1 MSVADRLP
9 WPRRKESPA
18 EEPAVS
24 RRSVLAGGAGLALAA
39 AGCGSP
45 ETLTVAAD
53 GSVTVRVL
61 AFQAPSLGAFLPA
74 VIKARRIDLAH
85 GVRIAF
91 SYSTPDKYNT
101 EFASGHYEIGASAA
115 LLSEALRTERGIDV
129 TYLFNIFDYF
139 SAVVTSN
146 PDVQHLTDLRGRK
159 LAAATGTTN
168 HAMFAWFAE
177 QAGLDLDEVEMQNQ
191 TPAGLS
197 TMAIMGRTDGTE
209 IWEPA
214 YSSLRKRKP
223 DIRSLDIG
231 MPAWRAAFGTATI
244 PYLGLAAHA
253 GWARRHPDVVAT
265 LYRIYAD
272 AAAWTLAAPAAA
284 AKIIAAA
291 TPRGK
296 AATLQG
302 LIEDRERLGLHVAPA
317 ARMTGAIDAVFEA
330 GRQTDYLADTP
341 PSTIVYRGL

>member
-1 MSVADRLP
+1 MSG
-9 WPRRKESPA
+9 
-18 EEPAVS
+18 VS
-24 RRSVLAGGAGLALAA
+24 RRGVLAGAAGLAFTA

-45 ETLTVAAD
+45 ETLTVASD
-53 GSVTVRVL
+53 GRRTVRVL
-61 AFQAPSLGAFLPA
+61 TFQAPSLGAFLPA
-74 VIKARRIDLAH
+74 VIKARRIDAAH
-85 GVRIAF
+85 GLRIAF

-101 EFASGHYEIGASAA
+101 EFASGHYEIGGSAA

-146 PDVQHLTDLRGRK
+146 PEVRRLTDLRGRR

-168 HAMFAWFAE
+168 HAMFAWFAKR
-177 QAGLDLDEVEMQNQ
+177 AGLDLDDVELQNQ

-214 YSSLRKRKP
+214 YSSLLKKKP
-223 DIRSLDIG
+223 GIRSLDIG
-231 MPAWRAAFGTATI
+231 LPAWRDAFGTATI
-244 PYLGLAAHA
+244 PYLGLAAHR
-253 GWARRHPDVVAT
+253 GWARAHPDVVTT
-265 LYRIYAD
+265 LYRIYAA
-272 AAAWTLAAPAAA
+272 AAAWTTANPAAA
-284 AKIIAAA
+284 AKIVAAA

-302 LIEDRERLGLHVAPA
+302 LIQDGDRLGLRVAPA
-317 ARMTGAIDAVFEA
+317 SRLTGPIDAVFKA
-330 GRQTDYLADTP
+330 GRQTDYLAETP